1 MNKNKPV
8 LILTVVVIV
17 LIGIIIWQNIN
28 LKPKVAEV
36 VIVPKTNTSTV
47 PTNYLQNKTENVVDN
62 KNEVNPILNSITKV
76 AVPAK
81 DAQALKSKFTFE
93 VPLIKILDKKWQ
105 WFSAI
110 NYDDSVFTPKKST
123 AFSLTFKKDGTFS
136 GTTDCN
142 GIFGKYTTKN
152 GSITLSSI
160 SQTMMFC
167 EGSEEVKFTTY
178 LNQVRGFMFNG
189 DEELVL
195 SFEFDSGSMI
205 FK

>member
-8 LILTVVVIV
+8 LILTVIVIILV
-17 LIGIIIWQNIN
+17 GIIFWQNIKS
-28 LKPKVAEV
+28 KPKVAEV
-36 VIVPKTNTSTV
+36 LNTPKTNNSTV
-47 PTNYLQNKTENVVDN
+47 PTNYLQDKTENIINN
-62 KNEVNPILNSITKV
+62 KKEVNPILNPITKV
-76 AVPAK
+76 TVPAK
-81 DAQALKSKFTFE
+81 DAEALKSKFTFE
-93 VPLIKILDKKWQ
+93 VPVSKIIDKKWQ
-105 WFSAI
+105 WLSAI
-110 NYDDSVFTPKKST
+110 NYDDSVFTPKKSV

-142 GIFGKYTTKN
+142 GIFGKYTTK
-152 GSITLSSI
+152 GSVMTLTSI
-160 SQTMMFC
+160 GQTRMFC

-195 SFEFDSGSMI
+195 NFEFDSGSMI

>member
-1 MNKNKPV
+1 MNKNRQV
-8 LILTVVVIV
+8 LILTVIVVL
-17 LIGIIIWQNIN
+17 LIGFIVWQNIN
-28 LKPKVAEV
+28 SKPKTEEV
-36 VIVPKTNTSTV
+36 VNIPKTNTSTV

-62 KNEVNPILNSITKV
+62 KNEVNPILNPITKV
-76 AVPAK
+76 TVPAK
-81 DAQALKSKFTFE
+81 DAEALKSKFTFE
-93 VPLIKILDKKWQ
+93 VPVSKILDKKWQ
-105 WFSAI
+105 WLSAI
-110 NYDDSVFTPKKST
+110 NYDDSVFAPKKSA

-142 GIFGKYTTKN
+142 GIFGKYTTK
-152 GSITLSSI
+152 GSVMTLTSI
-160 SQTMMFC
+160 GQTMMFC

-195 SFEFDSGSMI
+195 SFEFDSGSMV